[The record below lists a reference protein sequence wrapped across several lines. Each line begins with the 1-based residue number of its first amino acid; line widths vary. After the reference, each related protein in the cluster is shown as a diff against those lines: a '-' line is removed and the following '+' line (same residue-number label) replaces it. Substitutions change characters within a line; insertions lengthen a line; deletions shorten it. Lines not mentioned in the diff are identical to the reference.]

1 MTQQLAPEVLALLK
15 TVLKDNDS
23 AFRRIAGMRA
33 KGIFDGPLPWREPS
47 LSKEERYLVGWHR
60 EEVARL
66 LYEGC
71 MLTLQGPTSA
81 TKTILQRREVEEQ
94 SWKRR
99 CRQVL
104 RSERE
109 EWPSEREELEI
120 GIAQG
125 QLGAAAA
132 RLSYALEPTEDTR
145 YALAE
150 LLLIEGDPEES
161 RKVAEQ
167 IIQTSPLSGHRSAA
181 YTVLGTIAHEQ
192 GDHAASLE
200 QYRNATETSRHMP
213 PAYLS
218 WLVQAAI
225 LGDKEQALE
234 AMRRVRENLHI
245 VRRVLDPYTE
255 ALPGLLSPETCDRLR
270 SDHARKRILL
280 ELRRNAVEDAET
292 RILNVLL

>member
-1 MTQQLAPEVLALLK
+1 MTQQLAPDVLALLK

-71 MLTLQGPTSA
+71 MLTLQGPTSV
-81 TKTILQRREVEEQ
+81 TKTILQRREVEQ
-94 SWKRR
+94 KDWKRR

-109 EWPSEREELEI
+109 EWPPEREELEF

-125 QLGAAAA
+125 KLGAAAA

-150 LLLIEGDPEES
+150 LLLIEGDPGES

-167 IIQTSPLSGHRSAA
+167 IIQASPLSGHRSAA
-181 YTVLGTIAHEQ
+181 YTVLGTIAHGS
-192 GDHAASLE
+192 GDHGAALKA
-200 QYRNATETSRHMP
+200 YKTATDLHRAA
-213 PAYLS
+213 PAGYLS
-218 WLVQAAI
+218 WYVQSAI
-225 LGDKEQALE
+225 VGDGTQALVARE
-234 AMRRVRENLHI
+234 RLIENLEGVQCFI
-245 VRRVLDPYTE
+245 DPYID
-255 ALPGLLSPETCDRLR
+255 ALPDLLSPEILLRLR
-270 SDHARKRILL
+270 SKQSQLRVLR
-280 ELRRNAVEDAET
+280 ELRRSAVVDAET